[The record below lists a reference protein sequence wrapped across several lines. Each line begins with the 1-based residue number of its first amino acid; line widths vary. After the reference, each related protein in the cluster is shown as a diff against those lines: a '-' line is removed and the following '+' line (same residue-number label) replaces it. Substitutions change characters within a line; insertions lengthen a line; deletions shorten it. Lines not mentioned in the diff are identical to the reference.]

1 MGNKNTTRV
10 SLDFDTK
17 QLELLDLVRD
27 HMGIMMG
34 GKVSTAQAVRALI
47 AGYVRKNKLE
57 KEGADGGKDNTQPG
71 S

>member
-34 GKVSTAQAVRALI
+34 GKVSTAQAIRALI

-57 KEGADGGKDNTQPG
+57 KEGADGGN
-71 S
+71 